1 MFFDFLHVA
10 HAFTCFYMFY
20 HSLKVW
26 VRAKGYSTHPS
37 SQMVWSLPPSLHLRA
52 SPEAQPSMTC
62 PPPWYSVKIDPC
74 RVDCTLQVPHLHM
87 KGSSRALGASV
98 QWVSESWSHAT
109 DRSEVERER
118 EREWLHVVNVCFT
131 VDLYGCRAMLARE
144 HHWRW
149 KNWNGLGGCC
159 WFDIVC
165 SFCV

>member
-118 EREWLHVVNVCFT
+118 ESENGFMLFMFALLWIFMVAGQCWLGNT
-131 VDLYGCRAMLARE
+131 IEDEKIEMDLVDVA
-144 HHWRW
+144 
-149 KNWNGLGGCC
+149 GLT
-159 WFDIVC
+159 
-165 SFCV
+165 